1 MIKQYQNWTP
11 RRREMFKKEL
21 AALVTSKKL
30 CDEKTLTAVT
40 SFIQD
45 SPNIAVKDLYRHF
58 WDFANDSIFP
68 GDTIHLDNALVL
80 IANTEFRQW
89 GAICEAAVEWGYHP
103 FSVAKMLLDGNLRF
117 LSGVRCLRHLGVYW
131 VKESYG
137 DNYYP
142 SNHDMFIH
150 CFIDYERLGR
160 ELVWRQEAIVTSTGT
175 ICVYPFTYP
184 TIEWSL

>member
-11 RRREMFKKEL
+11 RRREMFKKDL
-21 AALVTSKKL
+21 AAFVTSKKL

-45 SPNIAVKDLYRHF
+45 APNIAVKDLYRHF

-89 GAICEAAVEWGYHP
+89 GVICETAIEWGFNP
-103 FSVAKMLLDGNLRF
+103 FGIAELLRNGNLRF
-117 LSGVRCLRHLGVYW
+117 VPGVRSLRHLGSYW
-131 VKESYG
+131 VNDSYG
-137 DNYYP
+137 DNAPTYY
-142 SNHDMFIH
+142 DMFIH
-150 CFIDYERLGR
+150 CFVDYERLGR
-160 ELVWRQEAIVTSTGT
+160 ELVSRQEAVVTSTGT
-175 ICVYPFTYP
+175 IRVYPFTYP
-184 TIEWSL
+184 TREWSI